1 MVRAHGHLKNEE
13 ATAGAWEAGRGA
25 VIGASKVSITTGD
38 YMFREES
45 SND

>member
-25 VIGASKVSITTGD
+25 VIGASKVRTRTLYPQLKDRMSE
-38 YMFREES
+38 Y
-45 SND
+45 